1 VRICENRCA
10 GNQRFKKT
18 TKRHNRTSFFGIIYV
33 CFRIM
38 SLLTYHYFS
47 LAAFTAVLVV
57 IALSNWRT
65 LRRLGSYPGPI
76 HWPRVSVLV
85 PARNEEANIEP
96 CVRSLLAQE
105 YPDLEVLVLNDHST
119 DRTGAI
125 LAEIAAADA
134 RLHVLSGQPL
144 PEGWLGKHWACH
156 QLGQAATGDLLLF
169 TDADTRHGPHSVG
182 FGVAA
187 QQAEDADLVT
197 AIPHEEVVTWA
208 EKLAVPLVMQFGTF
222 AFLPLALAYRLKSPT
237 LSTAIGQ
244 YMLFRTEAYEAI
256 GGYAAV
262 RQAAVDDMSLGRL
275 TVACHRR
282 WRMADATR
290 DVSCRMYQSPRQVFE
305 GFSKNLFAGFDY
317 RLLPCVIAWLW
328 LSIVFVQPL
337 LTVLSTLAGAQI
349 APPLLTFSAVQIVLA
364 LALFGLFYLRFELPL
379 YLTFC
384 YPLTVLMGAV
394 LAFRSILLTLRGRS
408 TWKGRTLLKP
418 KVRLW

>member
-1 VRICENRCA
+1 
-10 GNQRFKKT
+10 
-18 TKRHNRTSFFGIIYV
+18 
-33 CFRIM
+33 M
-38 SLLTYHYFS
+38 
-47 LAAFTAVLVV
+47 
-57 IALSNWRT
+57 
-65 LRRLGSYPGPI
+65 
-76 HWPRVSVLV
+76 
-85 PARNEEANIEP
+85 
-96 CVRSLLAQE
+96 
-105 YPDLEVLVLNDHST
+105 
-119 DRTGAI
+119 
-125 LAEIAAADA
+125 
-134 RLHVLSGQPL
+134 LSGQTL

-169 TDADTRHGPHSVG
+169 TDADTRHGPRSVRS
-182 FGVAA
+182 GVAA
-187 QQAEDADLVT
+187 LQAEDADLVT
-197 AIPHEEVVTWA
+197 AIPREEVVTWA

-244 YMLFRTEAYEAI
+244 YMLFRKEAYEAI

-262 RQAAVDDMSLGRL
+262 RQAAVDDLTLGRL

-282 WRMADATR
+282 WRMADATG

-305 GFSKNLFAGFDY
+305 GFGKNLFAGFDY
-317 RLLPCVIAWLW
+317 RLLPCVVSWLW

-337 LTVLSTLAGAQI
+337 LTLLSALAGAQI
-349 APPLLTFSAVQIVLA
+349 APLLLTLSAIQVVLA